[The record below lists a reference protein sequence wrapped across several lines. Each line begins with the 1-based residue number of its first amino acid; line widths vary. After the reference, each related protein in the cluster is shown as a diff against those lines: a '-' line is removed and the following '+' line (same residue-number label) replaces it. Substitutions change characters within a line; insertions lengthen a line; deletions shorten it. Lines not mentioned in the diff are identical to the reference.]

1 MPSSHPVKVSNRTQ
15 VHLLRAVKRVCST
28 PWISMQEIHL
38 QGVRW
43 SRSSGGVLLLPARL
57 ETVTEFLAKGLGA
70 DRPMAVM

>member
-1 MPSSHPVKVSNRTQ
+1 MPSSHPVKVSNHTQ

-43 SRSSGGVLLLPARL
+43 SRGVLLLPARL
-57 ETVTEFLAKGLGA
+57 ETITEFLAKGLEA